1 MRGFYLVIAMKKVL
15 LLLLLLP
22 VLAPVLAFADDDAM
36 ARCRGMADKAAR
48 LECYDALPQPG
59 QPPAPV
65 KTVPGKAATAPA
77 AALPS
82 PQVQQQQF
90 GLNQQRPKEAIETIT
105 STIPGD
111 FGGWRRG
118 EIITLANGQVWQ
130 VSDDSSRVMEV
141 LHDPRVTIRR
151 GTFGAFYMD
160 FEKDNHSPR
169 VVRVK

>member
-1 MRGFYLVIAMKKVL
+1 MKKVL
-15 LLLLLLP
+15 ALLLMVP
-22 VLAPVLAFADDDAM
+22 ALASSVALADDDAM
-36 ARCRGMADKAAR
+36 LRCRGMADKAAR
-48 LECYDALPQPG
+48 LACYDALPLSG
-59 QPPAPV
+59 QAAPAPARSAA
-65 KTVPGKAATAPA
+65 GKAAPAPA
-77 AALPS
+77 VLPS

-90 GLNQQRPKEAIETIT
+90 GLNQPRPKEEIQNIS

-130 VSDDSSRVMEV
+130 VSDDTSRVMEMM
-141 LHDPRVTIRR
+141 HDPKVTIRR

-169 VVRVK
+169 VVRIK